1 METKSI
7 AINLN
12 NRGCAFAVT
21 TRSGDASF
29 RDSVSGGGVLSQ
41 AKCANNQKWKNTRQI
56 GHARRINIRVNPQRY
71 RPYLTYGL
79 VHTATRAWG
88 QYTAP
93 YCPFGLWLIINLS
106 SRR

>member
-29 RDSVSGGGVLSQ
+29 RDSVSGGGYYPKLS
-41 AKCANNQKWKNTRQI
+41 
-56 GHARRINIRVNPQRY
+56 V
-71 RPYLTYGL
+71 
-79 VHTATRAWG
+79 
-88 QYTAP
+88 
-93 YCPFGLWLIINLS
+93 LIIKS
-106 SRR
+106 GRTQGK